1 MPKWLRD
8 GEFKDDIVLSTRV
21 RLARNV
27 KGLPYP
33 NKMTKQAEV
42 NRLVS
47 IAKKAFVEHSDFEF
61 IDFGNITNI
70 QKWILQEK
78 YLISPQFAK
87 RKYAGLIL
95 SPDERLSIMIM
106 EEDHFRLQGM
116 MPGFEVE
123 KTYALVDELDNMLA
137 KTADY
142 SFSQKLG
149 YLTACPTNLGTGMR
163 VSVMLNL
170 PALNMSREI
179 KPIVAGL
186 EERGLTCRGAFG
198 EGTSPLGDLF
208 QISNEVTLGH
218 SEKDILSAVESATR
232 EIIELEKKAQ
242 HTMYDINTLLVED
255 RIFRSLATLKSA
267 RRLSTKEMTSC
278 ISYVNMGISLGLID
292 EIDHERLYSLI
303 IDTRPATM
311 AEKDGKLLPE
321 VLRDERRAELVRK
334 ALM

>member
-33 NKMTKQAEV
+33 NRMTRQSDI
-42 NRLVS
+42 NRLVG
-47 IAKKAFVEHSDFEF
+47 IAKKTFVEHADFEF
-61 IDFGNITNI
+61 IDFGKITNI

-78 YLISPQFAK
+78 YLISPQFAR

-123 KTYALVDELDNMLA
+123 KTFALVDELDNMLA
-137 KTADY
+137 KNADY

-170 PALNMSREI
+170 PALNMTREI
-179 KPIVAGL
+179 GPIVADF
-186 EERGLTCRGAFG
+186 ESRGLTCRGAFG

-208 QISNEVTLGH
+208 QISNEVTLGF
-218 SEKDILSAVESATR
+218 SEKEILKAVESATR
-232 EIIELEKKAQ
+232 EMIDLEKKAQ
-242 HTMYDINTLLVED
+242 RTLYEINGRLVED
-255 RIFRSLATLKSA
+255 RIFRSLATLKNA
-267 RRLSTKEMTSC
+267 RMLSTKEMTSC
-278 ISYVNMGISLGLID
+278 ISYVNMGISLGLIGNL
-292 EIDHERLYSLI
+292 DHERLYSLI

-321 VLRDERRAELVRK
+321 AQRDERRAELVRR
-334 ALM
+334 ALT

>member
-27 KGLPYP
+27 KGMPYP
-33 NKMTKQAEV
+33 NRMTRQAEV

-47 IAKKAFVEHSDFEF
+47 IAKKTFVEHADFEF
-61 IDFGNITNI
+61 IDFAKISNI

-95 SPDERLSIMIM
+95 SPDERLSIMIL

-123 KTYALVDELDNMLA
+123 RTFALVDELDNMLS

-142 SFSQKLG
+142 SFNQKLG

-170 PALNMSREI
+170 PALNMSREMG
-179 KPIVAGL
+179 PIVEDLGK
-186 EERGLTCRGAFG
+186 RGLTCRGAFG

-208 QISNEVTLGH
+208 QVSNEVTLGY
-218 SEKDILSAVESATR
+218 SEKEILDAVKSATQ
-232 EIIELEKKAQ
+232 EVIALEKNAQ
-242 HTMYDINTLLVED
+242 RTMYDINAPLVED
-255 RIFRSLATLKSA
+255 RIFRSLATLKNA
-267 RRLSTKEMTSC
+267 RMLSTKEMASC

-292 EIDHERLYSLI
+292 EIDHERLYALI

-311 AEKDGKLLPE
+311 AERDGKLLPE

-334 ALM
+334 ALA

>member
-33 NKMTKQAEV
+33 NRMTKSSEV
-42 NRLVS
+42 NRLVG
-47 IAKKAFVEHSDFEF
+47 IAKKTFVEHSDFEF
-61 IDFGNITNI
+61 IDFGKISNI

-123 KTYALVDELDNMLA
+123 RTFALVDELDNMLA

-179 KPIVAGL
+179 GPIVEDLGT
-186 EERGLTCRGAFG
+186 RGLTCRGAFG

-208 QISNEVTLGH
+208 QVSNEVTLGYA
-218 SEKDILSAVESATR
+218 EKEILGAVKSTVQ
-232 EIIELEKKAQ
+232 EIISLEKKAQ
-242 HTMYDINTLLVED
+242 RTLYDINASLVED
-255 RIFRSLATLKSA
+255 RIFRSLATLRHA
-267 RRLSTKEMTSC
+267 RMLSTKEMTSC

-321 VLRDERRAELVRK
+321 VLRDERRAELVRR
-334 ALM
+334 ALT